1 MTRDAASSA
10 ARAAGGGRGPAASAA
25 LTPRERMVLRAARE
39 IREGET
45 VFVGT
50 RLPLLAYL
58 VAKATHARGATALY
72 ENGLIREEAAR
83 ELLFTMGDPPNI
95 LDATCASTMLDVMG
109 MMQAGRVDLGILGA
123 AEVDRYGNLNSTEVR
138 ASGDGTGAGVVRLP
152 GSGGAADILS
162 LARRTIVLVPLEK
175 RRFVERV
182 SFRTSPGHGDGPGWR
197 ARVGL
202 PVASGPSAIITT
214 HAVFR
219 FDRAIEEAYLYELYE
234 GVSVDHV
241 LIRMSWE
248 PRIAQPVG
256 LTRPFTD
263 EEIGALRRIDPDGF
277 WTGPARGPD
286 RGPGAGP
293 RP

>member
-1 MTRDAASSA
+1 
-10 ARAAGGGRGPAASAA
+10 
-25 LTPRERMVLRAARE
+25 MVLRAARE
-39 IREGET
+39 IKEGET

-58 VAKATHARGATALY
+58 VAKKIHAPRAVALY
-72 ENGLIREEAAR
+72 ENGLLREEAAR

-95 LDATCASTMLDVMG
+95 LGATMASTTLDVMG
-109 MMQAGRVDLGILGA
+109 MLSAGRVDLGLLGG

-138 ASGDGTGAGVVRLP
+138 APDGALTRLP

-162 LARRTIVLVPLEK
+162 LARRSVILMPQEK
-175 RRFVERV
+175 RRFVPRV
-182 SFRTSPGHGDGPGWR
+182 SFRTSPGRGDGPGWR

-202 PVASGPSAIITT
+202 PPGGPSAIVST

-219 FDRAIEEAYLYELYE
+219 FDAAIEEAYLAEVYP

-241 LIRMSWE
+241 LAGMSWE
-248 PRIAQPVG
+248 PQIAQPIG

-263 EEIGALRRIDPDGF
+263 DEVAALRAIDPDGF
-277 WTGPARGPD
+277 WTHSPPD
-286 RGPGAGP
+286 RTNNPGG
-293 RP
+293 